1 MTLLIL
7 ISSISFLVL
16 ITMIFLKLFNCGF
29 KKDSVCS
36 NYLDGVN
43 LFLTKTVSSVKDK
56 VKQYGN
62 GSIIF
67 KYLGRFFFYI
77 GVKLSRKVLFLIRKV
92 KSKLSRYLKKVSLK
106 EKNKIVS
113 EYLRSVS
120 DYKEEK
126 R

>member
-1 MTLLIL
+1 MTFLIL

-16 ITMIFLKLFNCGF
+16 VTMISLKLFNCGF
-29 KKDSVCS
+29 KKGSVCS
-36 NYLDGVN
+36 NYFDGVN
-43 LFLTKTVSSVKDK
+43 FYLAKIVSSIKNK
-56 VKQYGN
+56 VKRYGN
-62 GSIIF
+62 GLIVF

-77 GVKLSRKVLFLIRKV
+77 GIKLSRKVLFLIRKV

-113 EYLRSVS
+113 EYLRSIS
-120 DYKEEK
+120 DYKEEN